1 MIERIKHLFLFE
13 EDSASEQ
20 EVIDGIVQGV
30 NFRGAKLWILIIA
43 VFVASLGLNTN
54 SAAVIIGAMLISP
67 LMGPIIG
74 MGLSVGIY
82 DFDLLR
88 RSWRNYIVATIF
100 SVLTATIYFLLTP
113 ISVAQSELLA
123 RTSPTFYDVL
133 IALSG
138 GLAGIIAL
146 SSKSQRTGNVI
157 PGVAI
162 ATALMP
168 PLCTVGFGIATAN
181 WAYAAGALYLFLINT
196 IFIAFATLIG
206 AMFIM
211 KFSKKAYMDRS
222 KEVRVKRAIYAIA
235 FITIIPAVLLTINM
249 VRVSYFEQRVNSF
262 IQHELHFPM
271 TQVINHHTH
280 YDSKSFDVVII
291 GNEIDSTAL
300 NIAQDRLP
308 LYKLEG
314 VQMRVF
320 QSSQSADSDSFRK
333 LLESDSH
340 DLHQAETVIAQQRSR
355 LTELEKQLQSYT
367 DINDLTP
374 KVMHEAIVLFPQVH
388 SVALAHGTI
397 ALSNA
402 PQSSS
407 SVPHSSSNDS
417 VAQQERVLPQLIA
430 VVTIQ
435 SQLSTT
441 DQERLTQWLQ
451 QRIGRDSVH
460 VIFDKVAR

>member
-1 MIERIKHLFLFE
+1 MIERIRHLFLFE

-20 EVIDGIVQGV
+20 EVIEGIEKGV

-74 MGLSVGIY
+74 MGLGAGIY

-100 SVLTATIYFLLTP
+100 SVLTATVYFLITP

-123 RTSPTFYDVL
+123 RTSPTIYDVL

-181 WAYAAGALYLFLINT
+181 WAYAAGALYLFVINT
-196 IFIAFATLIG
+196 IFIAFSTLIG

-211 KFSKKAYMDRS
+211 KFSKKAYMDRT
-222 KEVRVKRAIYAIA
+222 KETRVKRAIYAIA
-235 FITIIPAVLLTINM
+235 VITMIPAVLLTIGM
-249 VRVSYFEQRVNSF
+249 VHETYFEQRVNNF
-262 IQHELHFPM
+262 IKHELHFPM
-271 TQVINHHTH
+271 TQVINHHAN
-280 YDSKSFDVVII
+280 YDTQSFDVMLI
-291 GNEIDSTAL
+291 GNEVDSATL
-300 NIAQDRLP
+300 NIAQERLP
-308 LYKLEG
+308 LYKLDG
-314 VQMRVF
+314 VEMRVF
-320 QSSQSADSDSFRK
+320 QGSQSADNESFREILASDSK
-333 LLESDSH
+333 E
-340 DLHQAETVIAQQRSR
+340 LHHAEAIIAQQKAHV
-355 LTELEKQLQSYT
+355 TELEQQLQAYT
-367 DINDLTP
+367 GLGELAPQIL
-374 KVMHEAIVLFPQVH
+374 HEVQVLFPQVN
-388 SVALAHGTI
+388 SVALAQG
-397 ALSNA
+397 
-402 PQSSS
+402 
-407 SVPHSSSNDS
+407 S
-417 VAQQERVLPQLIA
+417 VAQTDTLQTQVLALITA
-430 VVTIQ
+430 KTA
-435 SQLSTT
+435 LPKT
-441 DQERLTQWLQ
+441 DKERLTQWLQ
-451 QRIGRDSVH
+451 ERLGRDQIRIV
-460 VIFDKVAR
+460 VE

>member
-20 EVIDGIVQGV
+20 EVIEGIEKGV

-74 MGLSVGIY
+74 MGLGVGIY

-100 SVLTATIYFLLTP
+100 SVLTATVYFLISP

-196 IFIAFATLIG
+196 IFIAFSTLIG

-211 KFSKKAYMDRS
+211 KFSKKAYMDHA
-222 KEVRVKRAIYAIA
+222 KETRVKRAIYAIA
-235 FITIIPAVLLTINM
+235 FVTIIPAILLTIGM
-249 VRVSYFEQRVNSF
+249 VRQTYFEQRVNSF
-262 IQHELHFPM
+262 IQHELYFPM
-271 TQVINHHTH
+271 TQVIKQHAD
-280 YDSKSFDVVII
+280 YDSKSFDVVLI
-291 GNEIDSTAL
+291 GNEVDSATL
-300 NIAQDRLP
+300 TIAQERLP
-308 LYKLEG
+308 FYKLDG
-314 VQMRVF
+314 VAMNVF
-320 QSSQSADSDSFRK
+320 QGSQSVDNEAVRQILDNDTQ
-333 LLESDSH
+333 E
-340 DLHQAETVIAQQRSR
+340 LHHAEAIIAQQKKHV
-355 LTELEKQLQSYT
+355 TELEQQLQAYT
-367 DINDLTP
+367 GLSELAP
-374 KVMHEAIVLFPQVH
+374 QVLHELSVLFPQVT
-388 SVALAHGTI
+388 SVALAQGTLAQGDTQQAQVF
-397 ALSNA
+397 ALISANA
-402 PQSSS
+402 T
-407 SVPHSSSNDS
+407 
-417 VAQQERVLPQLIA
+417 LPA
-430 VVTIQ
+430 A
-435 SQLSTT
+435 
-441 DQERLTQWLQ
+441 DQERLAQWLQ
-451 QRIGRDSVH
+451 QRLGRDKIRIIVEVSTA
-460 VIFDKVAR
+460 KESAPKKKK

>member
-20 EVIDGIVQGV
+20 EVIEGIEKGV

-74 MGLSVGIY
+74 MGLGVGIY

-100 SVLTATIYFLLTP
+100 SVLTATVYFLISP

-196 IFIAFATLIG
+196 IFIAFSTLIG

-211 KFSKKAYMDRS
+211 KFSKKAYMDHA
-222 KEVRVKRAIYAIA
+222 KETRVKRAIYAIA
-235 FITIIPAVLLTINM
+235 FVTIIPAILLTIGM
-249 VRVSYFEQRVNSF
+249 VRQTYFEQRVNSF

-271 TQVINHHTH
+271 TQVIKQHAD
-280 YDSKSFDVVII
+280 YDSKSFDVVLI
-291 GNEIDSTAL
+291 GNEVDSATL
-300 NIAQDRLP
+300 TIAQERLP
-308 LYKLEG
+308 FYKLDG
-314 VQMRVF
+314 VAMNVF
-320 QSSQSADSDSFRK
+320 QGSQSVDNEAVRQILDNDTQ
-333 LLESDSH
+333 E
-340 DLHQAETVIAQQRSR
+340 LHHAEAIIAQQKKHV
-355 LTELEKQLQSYT
+355 TELEQQLQTYT
-367 DINDLTP
+367 GLSELAP
-374 KVMHEAIVLFPQVH
+374 QVLHELSVLFPQVT
-388 SVALAHGTI
+388 SVALAQGTLAQGDTQEAQVF
-397 ALSNA
+397 ALISANA
-402 PQSSS
+402 T
-407 SVPHSSSNDS
+407 
-417 VAQQERVLPQLIA
+417 LPA
-430 VVTIQ
+430 A
-435 SQLSTT
+435 
-441 DQERLTQWLQ
+441 DQERLAQWLQ
-451 QRIGRDSVH
+451 QRLGRDKIRIIVEVSTA
-460 VIFDKVAR
+460 KESAPKKKK

>member
-20 EVIDGIVQGV
+20 EVIEGIEKGV

-74 MGLSVGIY
+74 MGLGVGIY

-100 SVLTATIYFLLTP
+100 SVLTATVYFLISP

-196 IFIAFATLIG
+196 IFIAFSTLIG

-211 KFSKKAYMDRS
+211 KFSKKAYMDHA
-222 KEVRVKRAIYAIA
+222 KETRVKRAIYAIA
-235 FITIIPAVLLTINM
+235 FVTIIPAILLTIGM
-249 VRVSYFEQRVNSF
+249 VRQTYFEQRVNSF
-262 IQHELHFPM
+262 IQHELYFPM
-271 TQVINHHTH
+271 TQVIKQHAD
-280 YDSKSFDVVII
+280 YDSKSFDVVLI
-291 GNEIDSTAL
+291 GNEVDSATL
-300 NIAQDRLP
+300 TIAQERLP
-308 LYKLEG
+308 FYKLDG
-314 VQMRVF
+314 VAMNVF
-320 QSSQSADSDSFRK
+320 QGSQSVDNEAVRQILDNDTQ
-333 LLESDSH
+333 E
-340 DLHQAETVIAQQRSR
+340 LHHAEAIIAQQKKHV
-355 LTELEKQLQSYT
+355 TELEQQLQTYT
-367 DINDLTP
+367 GLSVLAP
-374 KVMHEAIVLFPQVH
+374 QVLHELSVLFPQVT
-388 SVALAHGTI
+388 SVALAQGTLAQGDTQQAQVF
-397 ALSNA
+397 ALISANA
-402 PQSSS
+402 TLP
-407 SVPHSSSNDS
+407 
-417 VAQQERVLPQLIA
+417 VA
-430 VVTIQ
+430 
-435 SQLSTT
+435 

-451 QRIGRDSVH
+451 QRLGRDKIRIIVEVSTA
-460 VIFDKVAR
+460 KESAPKKKK

>member
-20 EVIDGIVQGV
+20 EVIEGIEKGV

-74 MGLSVGIY
+74 MGLGVGIY

-100 SVLTATIYFLLTP
+100 SVLTATVYFLISP

-196 IFIAFATLIG
+196 IFIAFSTLIG

-211 KFSKKAYMDRS
+211 KFSKKAYMDHA
-222 KEVRVKRAIYAIA
+222 KETRVKRAIYAIA
-235 FITIIPAVLLTINM
+235 FVTIIPAILLTIGM
-249 VRVSYFEQRVNSF
+249 VRQTYFEQRVNSF
-262 IQHELHFPM
+262 IQHELYFPM
-271 TQVINHHTH
+271 TQVIKQHAD
-280 YDSKSFDVVII
+280 YDSKSFDVVLI
-291 GNEIDSTAL
+291 GNEVDSATL
-300 NIAQDRLP
+300 TIAQERLP
-308 LYKLEG
+308 FYKLDG
-314 VQMRVF
+314 VAMNVF
-320 QSSQSADSDSFRK
+320 QGSQSVDNEAVRQILDNDTQ
-333 LLESDSH
+333 E
-340 DLHQAETVIAQQRSR
+340 LHHAEAIIAQQKKHV
-355 LTELEKQLQSYT
+355 TELEQQLQAYT
-367 DINDLTP
+367 GLSELAP
-374 KVMHEAIVLFPQVH
+374 QVLHELSVLFPQVT
-388 SVALAHGTI
+388 SVALAQGTLAQGDTQEAQVF
-397 ALSNA
+397 ALISANA
-402 PQSSS
+402 TLP
-407 SVPHSSSNDS
+407 
-417 VAQQERVLPQLIA
+417 VA
-430 VVTIQ
+430 
-435 SQLSTT
+435 

-451 QRIGRDSVH
+451 QRLGRDKIRIIVEVSTA
-460 VIFDKVAR
+460 KESAPKKKK

>member
-1 MIERIKHLFLFE
+1 MLDRTKHLFLFE

-20 EVIDGIVQGV
+20 EVIEGIEKGV

-74 MGLSVGIY
+74 MGLGVGIY

-100 SVLTATIYFLLTP
+100 SILTATVYFLISP

-196 IFIAFATLIG
+196 IFIAFSTLIG

-211 KFSKKAYMDRS
+211 KFSKKAYMDHA

-235 FITIIPAVLLTINM
+235 FVTIIPAILLTIGM
-249 VRVSYFEQRVNSF
+249 VRQTYFEQRVNSF

-271 TQVINHHTH
+271 TQVIKQHAD
-280 YDSKSFDVVII
+280 YDSKSFDVVLI
-291 GNEIDSTAL
+291 GNEVDSATL
-300 NIAQDRLP
+300 TIAQERLP
-308 LYKLEG
+308 FYKLDG
-314 VQMRVF
+314 VAMNVF
-320 QSSQSADSDSFRK
+320 QGSQSADNEAFREI
-333 LLESDSH
+333 LDNDTQE
-340 DLHQAETVIAQQRSR
+340 LHHAETIIAQQKKHV
-355 LTELEKQLQSYT
+355 TELEQQLQAYT
-367 DINDLTP
+367 GLSELAPQILY
-374 KVMHEAIVLFPQVH
+374 ELSVLFPQVT
-388 SVALAHGTI
+388 SVALAQGTLAQGDKQEAQVI
-397 ALSNA
+397 AIISANA
-402 PQSSS
+402 P
-407 SVPHSSSNDS
+407 
-417 VAQQERVLPQLIA
+417 LPA
-430 VVTIQ
+430 A
-435 SQLSTT
+435 

-451 QRIGRDSVH
+451 QRLGRDQIRIIVEVSTA
-460 VIFDKVAR
+460 KENAPKKKK

>member
-20 EVIDGIVQGV
+20 EVIEGIEKGV

-74 MGLSVGIY
+74 MGLGVGIY

-100 SVLTATIYFLLTP
+100 SVLTATVYFLISP

-196 IFIAFATLIG
+196 IFIAFSTLIG

-211 KFSKKAYMDRS
+211 KFSKKAYMDHA
-222 KEVRVKRAIYAIA
+222 KETRVKRAIYAIA
-235 FITIIPAVLLTINM
+235 FVTIIPAILLTIGM
-249 VRVSYFEQRVNSF
+249 VRQTYFEQRVNSF

-271 TQVINHHTH
+271 TQVIKQHAD
-280 YDSKSFDVVII
+280 YDSKSFDVVLI
-291 GNEIDSTAL
+291 GNEVDSATL
-300 NIAQDRLP
+300 TIAQERLP
-308 LYKLEG
+308 FYKLDG
-314 VQMRVF
+314 VAMNVF
-320 QSSQSADSDSFRK
+320 QGSQSVDNEAVRQILDNDTQ
-333 LLESDSH
+333 E
-340 DLHQAETVIAQQRSR
+340 LHHAEAIIAQQKKHV
-355 LTELEKQLQSYT
+355 TELEQQLQTYT
-367 DINDLTP
+367 GLSELAP
-374 KVMHEAIVLFPQVH
+374 QVLHELSVLFPQVT
-388 SVALAHGTI
+388 SVALAQGTLAQGDTQQAQVFVLI
-397 ALSNA
+397 SANA
-402 PQSSS
+402 T
-407 SVPHSSSNDS
+407 
-417 VAQQERVLPQLIA
+417 LPA
-430 VVTIQ
+430 A
-435 SQLSTT
+435 

-451 QRIGRDSVH
+451 QRLGRDKIRIIVEVSTA
-460 VIFDKVAR
+460 KESTPKKKK

>member
-20 EVIDGIVQGV
+20 EVIEGIEKGV

-74 MGLSVGIY
+74 MGLGVGIY

-100 SVLTATIYFLLTP
+100 SVLTATVYFLISP

-196 IFIAFATLIG
+196 IFIAFSTLIG

-211 KFSKKAYMDRS
+211 KFSKKAYMDHA
-222 KEVRVKRAIYAIA
+222 KETRVKRAIYAIA
-235 FITIIPAVLLTINM
+235 FVTIIPAILLTIGM
-249 VRVSYFEQRVNSF
+249 VRQTYFEQRVNSF
-262 IQHELHFPM
+262 IQHELYFPM
-271 TQVINHHTH
+271 TQVIKQHAD
-280 YDSKSFDVVII
+280 YDSKSFDVVLI
-291 GNEIDSTAL
+291 GNEVDSATL
-300 NIAQDRLP
+300 TIAQERLP
-308 LYKLEG
+308 FYKLDG
-314 VQMRVF
+314 VAMNVF
-320 QSSQSADSDSFRK
+320 QGSQSVDNEAVRQILDNDTQ
-333 LLESDSH
+333 E
-340 DLHQAETVIAQQRSR
+340 LHHAEAIIAQQKKHV
-355 LTELEKQLQSYT
+355 TELEQQLQTYT
-367 DINDLTP
+367 GLSELAP
-374 KVMHEAIVLFPQVH
+374 QVLHELSVLFPQVT
-388 SVALAHGTI
+388 SVALAQGTLAQGDTQEAQVF
-397 ALSNA
+397 ALISANA
-402 PQSSS
+402 T
-407 SVPHSSSNDS
+407 
-417 VAQQERVLPQLIA
+417 LPA
-430 VVTIQ
+430 A
-435 SQLSTT
+435 

-451 QRIGRDSVH
+451 QRLGRDKIRIIVEVSTA
-460 VIFDKVAR
+460 KESAPKKKK

>member
-1 MIERIKHLFLFE
+1 MWERVRYLFRFE

-20 EVIDGIVQGV
+20 EVIEGIERGV

-74 MGLSVGIY
+74 MGLGAGIY

-100 SVLTATIYFLLTP
+100 SVLTATIYFLITP
-113 ISVAQSELLA
+113 WAEAQSELLA
-123 RTSPTFYDVL
+123 RTSPTIYDVL

-196 IFIAFATLIG
+196 IFIAFSTLIG

-211 KFSKKAYMDRS
+211 KFQKKAYMDHS
-222 KEVRVKRAIYAIA
+222 KEIRVKRMIYAIA
-235 FITIIPAVLLTINM
+235 LITIIPAILLTIGM
-249 VRVSYFEQRVNSF
+249 VRQNYFEQRISNF
-262 IQHELHFPM
+262 IKHELHFPM
-271 TQVINHHTH
+271 TQVINHHTNFEGN
-280 YDSKSFDVVII
+280 SFDVVLI
-291 GNEIDSTAL
+291 GNEVDSATL
-300 NIAQDRLP
+300 KIAEERLP
-308 LYKLEG
+308 LYKLDG
-314 VQMRVF
+314 VTMQIIQGS
-320 QSSQSADSDSFRK
+320 QSSEADAFREI
-333 LLESDSH
+333 LLSEDQE
-340 DLHQAETVIAQQRSR
+340 LHQSEAIIAQQRVNLSELER
-355 LTELEKQLQSYT
+355 KLQPYTELRELSPQL
-367 DINDLTP
+367 LREM
-374 KVMHEAIVLFPQVH
+374 KVLFPQIE
-388 SVALAHGTI
+388 SVTLAHGSTAQNDTIMDQTI
-397 ALSNA
+397 ALILLNA
-402 PQSSS
+402 KIS
-407 SVPHSSSNDS
+407 
-417 VAQQERVLPQLIA
+417 AQEQEK
-430 VVTIQ
+430 
-435 SQLSTT
+435 
-441 DQERLTQWLQ
+441 LQ
-451 QRIGRDSVH
+451 QWTKERAHDEQMK
-460 VIFDKVAR
+460 VIVNIK

>member
-20 EVIDGIVQGV
+20 EVIEGIEKGV

-74 MGLSVGIY
+74 MGLGVGIY

-100 SVLTATIYFLLTP
+100 SVLTATVYFLISP

-196 IFIAFATLIG
+196 IFIAFSTLIG

-211 KFSKKAYMDRS
+211 KFSKKAYMDHA

-235 FITIIPAVLLTINM
+235 FVTIIPAILLTIGM
-249 VRVSYFEQRVNSF
+249 VRQTYFEQRVNSF

-271 TQVINHHTH
+271 TQVIKQHTD
-280 YDSKSFDVVII
+280 YDTQSFDVVLI
-291 GNEIDSTAL
+291 GNEVDSATL
-300 NIAQDRLP
+300 NIAQERLP
-308 LYKLEG
+308 FYKLNG
-314 VQMRVF
+314 VRMNIF
-320 QSSQSADSDSFRK
+320 QGSQSADSETFREI
-333 LLESDSH
+333 LASDSKE
-340 DLHQAETVIAQQRSR
+340 LHHAEAIIAQQQAHVA
-355 LTELEKQLQSYT
+355 ELEQQLQSYT
-367 DINDLTP
+367 GLGDLAP
-374 KVMHEAIVLFPQVH
+374 QILHEVKVLFPQVS
-388 SVALAHGTI
+388 SVALAQG
-397 ALSNA
+397 
-402 PQSSS
+402 
-407 SVPHSSSNDS
+407 S
-417 VAQQERVLPQLIA
+417 VAQEDSLQTQVLALISA
-430 VVTIQ
+430 NAAIIA
-435 SQLSTT
+435 T

-451 QRIGRDSVH
+451 QRLGRDQIRIIVECPTAKESAP
-460 VIFDKVAR
+460 KKKK

>member
-20 EVIDGIVQGV
+20 EVIEGIEKGV

-74 MGLSVGIY
+74 MGLGVGIY

-100 SVLTATIYFLLTP
+100 SVLTATVYFLISP

-196 IFIAFATLIG
+196 IFIAFSTLIG

-211 KFSKKAYMDRS
+211 KFSKKAYMDHA
-222 KEVRVKRAIYAIA
+222 KETRVKRAIYAIA
-235 FITIIPAVLLTINM
+235 FVTIIPAILLTIGM
-249 VRVSYFEQRVNSF
+249 VRQTYFEQRVNSF
-262 IQHELHFPM
+262 IQHELYFPM
-271 TQVINHHTH
+271 TQVIKQHAD
-280 YDSKSFDVVII
+280 YDSKSFDVVLI
-291 GNEIDSTAL
+291 GNEVDSATL
-300 NIAQDRLP
+300 TIAQERLP
-308 LYKLEG
+308 FYKLDG
-314 VQMRVF
+314 VAMNVF
-320 QSSQSADSDSFRK
+320 QGSQSVDNEAVRQILDNDTQ
-333 LLESDSH
+333 E
-340 DLHQAETVIAQQRSR
+340 LHHAEAIIAQQKKHV
-355 LTELEKQLQSYT
+355 TELEQQLQTYT
-367 DINDLTP
+367 GLSELAP
-374 KVMHEAIVLFPQVH
+374 QVLHELSVLFPQVT
-388 SVALAHGTI
+388 SVALAQGTLAQGDTQEAQVF
-397 ALSNA
+397 ALISANA
-402 PQSSS
+402 T
-407 SVPHSSSNDS
+407 
-417 VAQQERVLPQLIA
+417 LPA
-430 VVTIQ
+430 A
-435 SQLSTT
+435 

-451 QRIGRDSVH
+451 QRLGRDKIRIIVEASTA
-460 VIFDKVAR
+460 KESAPKKKK